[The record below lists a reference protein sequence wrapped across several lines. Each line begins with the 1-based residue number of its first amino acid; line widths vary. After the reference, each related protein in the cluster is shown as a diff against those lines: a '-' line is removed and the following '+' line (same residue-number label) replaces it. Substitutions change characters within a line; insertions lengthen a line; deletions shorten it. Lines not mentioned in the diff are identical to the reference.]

1 MAVGSSVLL
10 AQRIQ
15 KRRSEERSFWKKSFL
30 ILGIDATK
38 WYVSTKESVF
48 WKIGAWL
55 GIYST
60 LIGATDALAV
70 MQSDLSA
77 KPAGT

>member
-10 AQRIQ
+10 SQQIQ
-15 KRRSEERSFWKKSFL
+15 KRRVEERSFWKKSFL
-30 ILGIDATK
+30 TLGIDATK
-38 WYVSTKESVF
+38 WYVSTKQSAF

-60 LIGATDALAV
+60 LIGAIDALAV
-70 MQSDLSA
+70 MQSGLSA
-77 KPAGT
+77 ETNNT